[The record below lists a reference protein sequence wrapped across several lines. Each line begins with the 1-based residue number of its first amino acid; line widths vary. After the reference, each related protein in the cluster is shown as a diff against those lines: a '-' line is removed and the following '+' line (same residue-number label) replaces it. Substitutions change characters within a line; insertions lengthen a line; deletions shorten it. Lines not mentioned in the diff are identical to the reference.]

1 MHVPPSCQHPRS
13 VNPDNQFPFQN
24 PSAHDETFLFFLGT
38 SLIWRSVAREK
49 PVRQLMRHG
58 CVRPF
63 VLPGNILGGR
73 LCLSFSALSESLRT
87 RVYRNLWQRTL
98 NLICWVFLFFLIR
111 AAVAVKRDQSQNL
124 SPDNQFLAR
133 LGHFACNVQEAS
145 FRRQISMNYS
155 QPKMSVCRPVASQ
168 ACKTRKTVGD
178 PIRTFLISPI
188 S

>member
-13 VNPDNQFPFQN
+13 VNPDKQFPFQN
-24 PSAHDETFLFFLGT
+24 PLAHDEVFLFFLGT
-38 SLIWRSVAREK
+38 SLIWRSVVREK
-49 PVRQLMRHG
+49 SARQPMRLG
-58 CVRPF
+58 SPRSSI
-63 VLPGNILGGR
+63 LPGNLLGGR

-111 AAVAVKRDQSQNL
+111 AAAAEKRYQCQNL
-124 SPDNQFLAR
+124 SPGNQFFAR
-133 LGHFACNVQEAS
+133 LGHFARNVQEAS

-155 QPKMSVCRPVASQ
+155 QAKISVCRPSVLQNRQTA
-168 ACKTRKTVGD
+168 KTVGY
-178 PIRTFLISPI
+178 PIRTFLMSPI